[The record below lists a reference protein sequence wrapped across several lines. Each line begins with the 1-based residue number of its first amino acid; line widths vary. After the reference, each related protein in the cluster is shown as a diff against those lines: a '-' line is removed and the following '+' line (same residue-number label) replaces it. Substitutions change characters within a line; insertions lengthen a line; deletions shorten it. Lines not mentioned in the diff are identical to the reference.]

1 MIQFNPTT
9 DLDYFCNIVD
19 IDFSELKGGITKKLL
34 EKYKPKRESN
44 IVKPLDRISDSRNA
58 A

>member
-9 DLDYFCNIVD
+9 DPDYFCNI
-19 IDFSELKGGITKKLL
+19 IDNNFCDFREGITKKLL
-34 EKYKPKRESN
+34 EKYKPKIKSN
-44 IVKPLDRISDSRNA
+44 IVKPLDIISDSRDA

>member
-19 IDFSELKGGITKKLL
+19 IDFSEFKGGITKKLL

>member
-19 IDFSELKGGITKKLL
+19 NDFSDFRGGITKKLL

-44 IVKPLDRISDSRNA
+44 IVKPLDRISDSRDA

>member
-1 MIQFNPTT
+1 MILLNPKT

-19 IDFSELKGGITKKLL
+19 NNVSDFTGEIIKKLL
-34 EKYKPKRESN
+34 EKYKPKRENN
-44 IVKPLDRISDSRNA
+44 IVKPLDRILDSRDA

>member
-9 DLDYFCNIVD
+9 DLDYFCNIAD
-19 IDFSELKGGITKKLL
+19 NNFSDLRGGITKKLL
-34 EKYKPKRESN
+34 EKYKPKREIN
-44 IVKPLDRISDSRNA
+44 IVKPLDRISDSRDA

>member
-1 MIQFNPTT
+1 MIQFNPKT
-9 DLDYFCNIVD
+9 DLEYFYNISD
-19 IDFSELKGGITKKLL
+19 NNLNNLRGGITKKLL

-44 IVKPLDRISDSRNA
+44 ILKPLDRIFDRIDA

>member
-9 DLDYFCNIVD
+9 DSDYFYNIAD
-19 IDFSELKGGITKKLL
+19 NNFSELRGGITKKLL

-44 IVKPLDRISDSRNA
+44 IVKPLGRISDSRDA

>member
-1 MIQFNPTT
+1 MIKFNPTT
-9 DLDYFCNIVD
+9 DHEYFCD
-19 IDFSELKGGITKKLL
+19 ILDNNFSDWRGGITKKLL

-44 IVKPLDRISDSRNA
+44 IVKPLDRISDSRDA